1 MKNGTAAH
9 AGAEHAW
16 EPRRGGAASSCGGC
30 ALSVLSPP
38 SVSAVRFGGRAI
50 AARPEP
56 PHTPPPAASRAAA

>member
-1 MKNGTAAH
+1 MKNGTTAH

-38 SVSAVRFGGRAI
+38 SVSAVRFGGHMAI
-50 AARPEP
+50 TEPPEP
-56 PHTPPPAASRAAA
+56 PHPPAASRAAA